1 MLVKALIL
9 PSIYYNIFNG
19 KILAKLPVLVGE
31 YAVAAG
37 LPVED
42 AEVFVGTYL
51 TEGYEA
57 AKALPGVTAAILDGA
72 LTGSQ
77 WAYADSLAY
86 VWYVS
91 IAFGCCAMICAILIP
106 KTGRFQTNRIAVEL
120 S

>member
-1 MLVKALIL
+1 MPVKALIL
-9 PSIYYNIFNG
+9 YSIYYNIFNG
-19 KILAKLPVLVGE
+19 KIQKKLPLLVGG

-42 AEVFVGTYL
+42 AETFVGTYL
-51 TEGYEA
+51 TEGSEA
-57 AKALPGVTAAILDGA
+57 AQALPGVTAGIIEAA

-77 WAYADSLAY
+77 WAFADSLAY